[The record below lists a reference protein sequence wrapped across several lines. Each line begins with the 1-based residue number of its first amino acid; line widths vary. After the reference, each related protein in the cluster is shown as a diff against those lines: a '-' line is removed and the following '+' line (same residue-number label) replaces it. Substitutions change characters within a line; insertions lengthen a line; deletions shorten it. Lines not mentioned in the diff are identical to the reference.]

1 MFYKIVLFV
10 ISLALSTYA
19 SLDIKNL
26 DNFKSDFT
34 QKIESS
40 NNKEILYEGK
50 LFIRKDK
57 KVLWQY
63 KTPIVKNVYVSNSY
77 VIVDEPELEQA
88 IYTTLKD
95 EINIAKLLKK
105 AKKIEKNSYVANYQ
119 DTKYYIT
126 TNDKKMIKEIQYKD
140 KLDNS
145 VTITFKNIET
155 NKEIK
160 DSVFKF
166 VAPTHYDIIRK

>member
-10 ISLALSTYA
+10 ISLTLVSFA
-19 SLDIKNL
+19 SLDIENL

-40 NNKEILYEGK
+40 NKKEILYEGK
-50 LFIRKDK
+50 LFIRKDG

-63 KTPIVKNVYVSNSY
+63 KTPIIKNVYISNNY
-77 VIVDEPELEQA
+77 VIVDEPDLEQA

-105 AKKIEKNSYVANYQ
+105 AKKVKQNLYVANYQ
-119 DTKYYIT
+119 DTKYKIT
-126 TNDKKMIKEIQYKD
+126 TNDNQIISKIEYKD

-145 VTITFKNIET
+145 VTINFKNIKT
-155 NKEIK
+155 NIEIQ

-166 VAPTHYDIIRK
+166 VAPDYYDIIRK